1 MGPMSD
7 LSGRNELS
15 RDNPYR
21 LTEDFMPKTITV
33 VGAVFSSEEG
43 VLAFRRNA
51 DRPAGGKWEFPG
63 GKVESDETSEEAL
76 RREILEELGLQITVG
91 RLIDRS
97 STVVGENTIDLA
109 CYFVDADEYPTQSSD
124 HDQIIWQSFSAI
136 RDLDWADPDVPAIE
150 ALLKARK

>member
-1 MGPMSD
+1 MDPMSD

-15 RDNPYR
+15 RAKTYR
-21 LTEDFMPKTITV
+21 MTEDSMPKTITV

-51 DRPAGGKWEFPG
+51 DRSAGGKWEFPG
-63 GKVESDETSEEAL
+63 GKVEAHETPEEAL
-76 RREILEELGLQITVG
+76 RREIFEELGLQITVG

-109 CYFVDADEYPTQSSD
+109 CYFVDADEHPTQSSD
-124 HDQIIWQSFSAI
+124 HDQIVWQPFSAI

-150 ALLKARK
+150 ALLKVRK